1 MRLYRYL
8 RRLLQLPTQEPP
20 APSPYPTLF
29 VKYTLIAIY
38 GVGSG
43 IVGVTTLDVIAG
55 ATWAL
60 AWPALIT
67 AFAVTAIVGVRRA
80 RRRQRFALEV
90 VATIFLLALFAGY
103 MVAIALRAGIYGEF
117 YRLPTALLP
126 LILSVFPWSRLQ
138 SIVTS
143 GRGRR

>member
-1 MRLYRYL
+1 MRVFRYL
-8 RRLLQLPTQEPP
+8 RQLLQLPNQEPS

-29 VKYTLIAIY
+29 VKYTLIAVY
-38 GVGSG
+38 GIASG
-43 IVGVTTLDVIAG
+43 VVGVTTLDLIAG
-55 ATWAL
+55 ETWAL

-67 AFAVTAIVGVRRA
+67 AFAVTAFVGAQRS
-80 RRRQRFALEV
+80 RRRQRFGLEV
-90 VATIFLLALFAGY
+90 VATICLLALFAGY
-103 MVAIALRAGIYGEF
+103 IVAIALRATLYGEF

-138 SIVTS
+138 SIVTA